1 MNVVTTQKESPMAT
15 VVAEMSMSLDGFVAD
30 ASDGIE
36 QVFGW
41 YGSGD
46 VSVPTA
52 NPQYSFQVSEASARE
67 LREALSNV
75 GALISGRRTFDLAE
89 GWGGHHPMGVPVF
102 VVTHSIPE
110 GWPRE
115 DSSITFV
122 TDGVESALDQAR
134 AVAGDKVVGV
144 ASPNVAQQL
153 LNAGL
158 LDAVRVSLVPVL
170 LGEGVRFFDNLSG
183 APVQLE
189 GPSVVEGTGV
199 THLYYRVR

>member
-1 MNVVTTQKESPMAT
+1 MAT
-15 VVAEMSMSLDGFVAD
+15 VVADLSMSLDGFVAD

-36 QVFGW
+36 QVFAW

-52 NPQYSFQVSEASARE
+52 NPQFAFQVSEASARE
-67 LREALSNV
+67 LRDALSGV
-75 GALISGRRTFDLAE
+75 GALISGRRTFDLAG
-89 GWGGHHPMGVPVF
+89 GWGGTHPIGAPVF
-102 VVTHSIPE
+102 VVTHSVPD
-110 GWPRE
+110 GWPR
-115 DSSITFV
+115 DDANITFV
-122 TDGVESALDQAR
+122 TDGVERAVEQAK
-134 AVAGDKVVGV
+134 AVAGDKVVAV

-170 LGEGVRFFDNLSG
+170 LGEGVRFFDNLRG

-189 GPSVVEGTGV
+189 GPTVVEGSGV
-199 THLYYRVR
+199 THLSYRVR